1 MHLKLSLTMKK
12 LFFIFFTLIVSQETT
27 AQCWKR
33 LGEAQ
38 DTTYVVS
45 YMIEDN
51 GSLYK
56 LEPDQNWSSTILT
69 QVFTSDTDWERVFYG
84 NSIAMAI
91 KSDSTLW
98 GWGNN
103 YYNELL
109 ISGPQNSPIQIGS
122 DKWIDLSFD
131 NGNVCGIKSDGSLW
145 IWGMDIGTPIQYG
158 TANDWKNIE
167 IRGYFSW
174 SNIYDGI
181 ISGIKNDGSLWYS
194 NYSTSPIFNQIGS
207 GQTWIFS
214 DISYN
219 SLYAINSNNE
229 LFFWSNLSNPPVLV
243 NSSIGWKE
251 VSCTGNLQY
260 NSGLKLDGTIYHW
273 DVYSLNPIPSQ
284 ISSTANMSEIDNNG
298 LGILALNN
306 IQLYRFEDEI
316 WTSGTFTQTNIGD
329 SCCAV
334 SNVENIIT
342 CDLYNWNGNNI
353 ITSGTYTA
361 YFTNSLGCDSIVT
374 INLTI
379 NNLPENP
386 SITEINNSTL
396 TTQNQL
402 NCNYQ
407 WVTCPGYAPIT
418 GANNSSFSV
427 ISSGEYAVIVTNECG
442 SDTSECY
449 NVSISSIQELTG
461 DFLAVYPNPTLEN
474 ITVEVSE
481 GLYGKE
487 LFIQDFSGRV
497 VLSHKI
503 TASKNELFLSSLTS
517 GSYYL
522 IVEGYPIVKKII
534 KN

>member
-1 MHLKLSLTMKK
+1 MKK
-12 LFFIFFTLIVSQETT
+12 VLFIILIILIEQEIS

-33 LGEAQ
+33 LAEAQ
-38 DTTYVVS
+38 DTS
-45 YMIEDN
+45 YISYIIEDN
-51 GSLYK
+51 GSLFK
-56 LEPDQNWSSTILT
+56 MEPDQNWSNTVLT
-69 QVFTSDTDWERVFYG
+69 QVFPFHNDWERVFYG
-84 NSIAMAI
+84 NSIVFGI
-91 KSDSTLW
+91 KTDSTLW

-103 YYNELL
+103 YYNELM

-122 DKWIDLSFD
+122 DKWIDISFD

-194 NYSTSPIFNQIGS
+194 NYSTSPIFNHIGS

-229 LFFWSNLSNPPVLV
+229 LYFWSNLSNPPVLV

-260 NSGLKLDGTIYHW
+260 NSGLKLDGTILHW
-273 DVYSLNPIPSQ
+273 DVNSNNPIPNQ
-284 ISSTANMSEIDNNG
+284 ITAVSDLNEIDNNNI
-298 LGILALNN
+298 GILALNN

-316 WTSGTFTQTNIGD
+316 WTSGTFTQSNIGD

-334 SNVENIIT
+334 SNVENIST
-342 CDLYNWNGNNI
+342 CDFYNWNGNNI

-386 SITEINNSTL
+386 SITEINDSTL

-402 NCNYQ
+402 DCEYQ
-407 WVTCPGYAPIT
+407 WVTCPGYAQIT
-418 GANNSSFSV
+418 GAINPSYSV
-427 ISSGEYAVIVTNECG
+427 FNSGEYAVIVTNECG
-442 SDTSECY
+442 SDTSDCV
-449 NVSISSIQELTG
+449 NVNLSSLAELSG
-461 DFLAVYPNPTLEN
+461 DFLEIYPNPTNEN
-474 ITVEVSE
+474 TTIEVSE
-481 GLYGKE
+481 NLIRKE
-487 LFIQDFSGRV
+487 FKLQDFAGRV
-497 VLSHKI
+497 VMNGRIDSIKTQLILSNLAPG
-503 TASKNELFLSSLTS
+503 T
-517 GSYYL
+517 YYL
-522 IVEGYPIVKKII
+522 KVEDCPIARKII
-534 KN
+534 KR